1 MKQLLMLLLF
11 FWSSNTFLSAQ
22 SAYRAGLLPAI
33 NVNQKLPDQWRLNY
47 KAETRFI
54 MAEGAFAEPAALAL
68 DHSLIDLSTIVSKQF
83 GSNKSMAG
91 GYLIRLREK
100 EVNHRFIQQLA
111 IVQRYETFRLAH
123 RFSTDQT
130 FGSEGPPE
138 FRLRYR
144 ISTDF
149 ALNGQSV
156 NQNEFYVKVNHEYLG
171 ALEATE
177 VDLEI
182 RLVPL
187 LGYYLNDNR
196 KIEWGLDYRINS
208 FLNGPSR
215 SSFWLVMNAF
225 LVIE

>member
-1 MKQLLMLLLF
+1 MLLLF
-11 FWSSNTFLSAQ
+11 LWSSNTFLSAQ
-22 SAYRAGLLPAI
+22 STYRAGLLPAI

-47 KAETRFI
+47 KAETRFT
-54 MAEGAFAEPAALAL
+54 ASEGLFTEPAPLAF
-68 DHSLIDLSTIVSKQF
+68 DYGLIDLSTIVSKKF
-83 GSNKSMAG
+83 GSNKSLAG

-100 EVNHRFIQQLA
+100 EVIHRLIQQLA

-123 RFSTDQT
+123 RFSADQT
-130 FGSEGPPE
+130 FGPEGPPE

-156 NQNEFYVKVNHEYLG
+156 NQNEFYFKMNHEYLG
-171 ALEATE
+171 SLEATA

-208 FLNGPSR
+208 FVNGPSR